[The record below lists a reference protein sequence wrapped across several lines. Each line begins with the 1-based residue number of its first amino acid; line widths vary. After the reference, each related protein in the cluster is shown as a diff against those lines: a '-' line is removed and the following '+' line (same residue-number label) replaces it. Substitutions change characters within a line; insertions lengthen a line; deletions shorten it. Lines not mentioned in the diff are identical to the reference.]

1 MQVFIH
7 FLNETDGIKKTY
19 KAVGIFGLFS
29 SLLFLSLAIINLLDL
44 FQGLPVGFIA
54 LTTVNIII
62 QNPILLWIISRN
74 ESLKQ
79 YILAQVPTITL
90 TLVPNSAVHPDTA
103 NA

>member
-1 MQVFIH
+1 MQVFIR

-19 KAVGIFGLFS
+19 KPVGIFGLFS
-29 SLLFLSLAIINLLDL
+29 SLLFLCFAIINLLDL
-44 FQGLPVGFIA
+44 FQVLPVGFIV

-62 QNPILLWIISRN
+62 QNPIPLWIISRN

-79 YILAQVPTITL
+79 SILAHVPAITL